1 MERFICHA
9 KAFPLHLVSN
19 DEPLKGLKQGSYMSC
34 LHLTEVTVVAAWRT
48 ELKCKDWLWGDRLG
62 SRSQPRKEM
71 VEPELWC
78 VVRVGHSGRCVNYL
92 GCKMSGHLD
101 LLCVRE
107 WGNGCGYKISSR
119 PLARI
124 TTWKMLKW
132 TVRSCYGRGKFW
144 TMESSINAEHD
155 VARRGYVCVNCRW
168 PLLLHRSPNP
178 HSFLLMLNLP

>member
-1 MERFICHA
+1 MFASYRGHC
-9 KAFPLHLVSN
+9 
-19 DEPLKGLKQGSYMSC
+19 GSSVEDGVEVQR
-34 LHLTEVTVVAAWRT
+34 LTLRRQVG
-48 ELKCKDWLWGDRLG
+48 KPFY
-62 SRSQPRKEM
+62 QPREEIG
-71 VEPELWC
+71 EPELWC

-144 TMESSINAEHD
+144 SMESSRNAERD
-155 VARRGYVCVNCRW
+155 VARRGYVCVNCLW
-168 PLLLHRSPNP
+168 PLLLHRTPNS
-178 HSFLLMLNLP
+178 HSFLLKLNLP